1 MALIVARVGEPI
13 ARFRFGT
20 ADSFVGNLARN
31 GLSEEEQQKQRA
43 ERFSE
48 AATYREA
55 SDAGREAQLAR
66 RREMP
71 QPGRCASKSPPQ
83 MRRGWRGH
91 RHRRRW
97 LIYRFD
103 AFAICSNH
111 PGSSPRPL
119 PSPPCPKRGA
129 FYDAF
134 RLCPIRLMDGTGV
147 PKISERAYA

>member
-1 MALIVARVGEPI
+1 MTMALIVARVSEPI
-13 ARFRFGT
+13 PGLRICA

-31 GLSEEEQQKQRA
+31 ALNGEEQQKQKA
-43 ERFSE
+43 EGSSE
-48 AATYREA
+48 AATYGETP
-55 SDAGREAQLAR
+55 DAGREAQLAR

-83 MRRGWRGH
+83 MRRGCRGH
-91 RHRRRW
+91 RHRRGW

-119 PSPPCPKRGA
+119 PSPPCPRRGA
-129 FYDAF
+129 FYDPF
-134 RLCPIRLMDGTGV
+134 
-147 PKISERAYA
+147 